1 MRDLDDFLQ
10 ILKEPV
16 PFGDSPKEDE
26 EACERLLKEFSDAE
40 ADEIACVSY
49 AYWIARSN
57 AKDKLPRNAQKISA
71 LKEIRRHYIGEGRSY
86 SSALAAIRE
95 ALEYRRTYR
104 INDVRSCFSG
114 ADNIESKDSDLAQ
127 NYKRLILEDL
137 ERQAMV
143 VRGADDKGR
152 VIVYKPPRMSSGD
165 TAEDDEAFI
174 LTQIYTAERAIATN
188 EYISRGKEEKLTVV
202 FSFQDYSRKNSPPS
216 SVILTLL
223 KLLQRC
229 YPERLQVLIIA
240 NPPFWIRGIYKL
252 AYPFLSTETV
262 EKLRLPSGQAAVD
275 REFQKI
281 LSRNKELEALLA
293 TGDISSVDLV
303 DYTQQ
308 PLYRLFEENN
318 KSF

>member
-1 MRDLDDFLQ
+1 MRDLDDFSQ
-10 ILKEPV
+10 ILKKPV
-16 PFGDSPKEDE
+16 PYADSPKELDE
-26 EACERLLKEFSDAE
+26 DACERLLKEFSDAE
-40 ADEIACVSY
+40 ANEIACVSY
-49 AYWIARSN
+49 AYWIVQSN
-57 AKDKLPRNAQKISA
+57 AKDKLPRNAQKLSA
-71 LKEIRRHYIGEGRSY
+71 LKEIRRHYVGEGRSY

-95 ALEYRRTYR
+95 ALEYRRTHR
-104 INDVRSCFSG
+104 INDVRSCFSD
-114 ADNIESKDSDLAQ
+114 AENIESEGCDLSQ
-127 NYKRLILEDL
+127 KYKRFILDDL

-152 VIVYKPPRMSSGD
+152 VIVYKPPRMSSGT

-188 EYISRGKEEKLTVV
+188 EFTSRGKEEKLTVV
-202 FSFQDYSRKNSPPS
+202 FSFQDYSRKNSPPT
-216 SVILTLL
+216 SVIIRLL

-240 NPPFWIRGIYKL
+240 NPPFWIRGVYNL

-275 REFQKI
+275 KEFQKI
-281 LSRNKELEALLA
+281 LSGDKELAALLA
-293 TGDISSVDLV
+293 TGDISSVDLA

-308 PLYRLFEENN
+308 PFYRPFEVHNQ
-318 KSF
+318 